1 MSDDTAP
8 CLGCP
13 HRQARAGLPIYC
25 DRNASPGGVG
35 CVRYPPRGAMGLDP
49 SWDGELSG
57 RQAPAPKRGKRN
69 GSRRRG

>member
-1 MSDDTAP
+1 MSDDTGP

-13 HRQARAGLPIYC
+13 HRQQRDGLPVYC

-35 CVRYPPRGAMGLDP
+35 CVRYPPRGAMGPDP

-57 RQAPAPKRGKRN
+57 RQARPKRGKRN